1 MINRGKPLHFLSV
14 TLSIYSS
21 AQLRVDAMSPLTA
34 HPKSAA
40 ESCAI
45 FSGTGGEGVWDLHF
59 NPGLFNVCPLT
70 IWARHHFNG
79 MYSDKAN
86 KVSG

>member
-14 TLSIYSS
+14 TLSIYPS
-21 AQLRVDAMSPLTA
+21 ARLRVDAMSPLTA
-34 HPKSAA
+34 NPKSAA
-40 ESCAI
+40 WSCAI
-45 FSGTGGEGVWDLHF
+45 SASRREGVWDLHF

-86 KVSG
+86 KLSE

>member
-1 MINRGKPLHFLSV
+1 MDAR
-14 TLSIYSS
+14 
-21 AQLRVDAMSPLTA
+21 LRVDVASPLTA
-34 HPKSAA
+34 HPESAA
-40 ESCAI
+40 WSCVN
-45 FSGTGGEGVWDLHF
+45 SSSREEGVWDLHF

-86 KVSG
+86 KMSK